1 MGFSLPLLH
10 NLPHPFRDGN
20 SHYRQRV
27 WVDGA
32 GQPIFTPKDASKA
45 DALK

>member
-10 NLPHPFRDGN
+10 NLPHPFRYGN
-20 SHYRQRV
+20 SHFRQRV
-27 WVDGA
+27 WVDSPWR
-32 GQPIFTPKDASKA
+32 PIFTVKDASKA